1 MLWNGLPLIIFGSGG
16 ISKEVYNLIKDINR
30 SNNQK
35 IYDFIGFVGATND
48 EIGNEIIENHKVVT
62 SDENIIDFVSKYALI
77 GIIVPIGNPKIK
89 ANIYDKIKNIKNSV
103 FPNIIHPNIM
113 INEKSVK
120 MGMGNIITAGV
131 NMTCDIK
138 IGNFNLI
145 NLNSTIGHDT
155 EIGDFNVINPLVAV
169 SGNVNIKNECL
180 VGTGAQIL
188 QGLRISDNSTIGA
201 GAVVVKDIL
210 ESNTTV
216 VGIPAK
222 PIKWK

>member
-1 MLWNGLPLIIFGSGG
+1 MLWNGLPLLVFGSGG
-16 ISKEVYNLIKDINR
+16 ISKEVYNLIKYINR
-30 SNNQK
+30 SSNQK
-35 IYDFIGFVGATND
+35 IFNFIGFVGANKD
-48 EIGNEIIENHKVVT
+48 EIGNEIIDSYKVVS
-62 SDENIIDFVSKYALI
+62 SDESIIDFVSDYALI
-77 GIIVPIGNPKIK
+77 GIVIPIGNPKIK
-89 ANIYDKIKNIKNSV
+89 ANIYYKVRSIKNAV
-103 FPNIIHPNIM
+103 FPNIIHPNI
-113 INEKSVK
+113 ILNEENVK
-120 MGMGNIITAGV
+120 MGIGNIITAGV
-131 NMTCDIK
+131 NLTCDIE

-188 QGLRISDNSTIGA
+188 QGLKISNCSTIGA

-222 PIKWK
+222 PIK